1 MRKTYLM
8 LLLGFLLFIGGCVAN
23 VTDFTYE
30 DSGITIGGD
39 TLYYREYTT
48 STSCDLFDVFLV
60 FEEGNYYYAESYS
73 SMSGSCSSG
82 LYVSDSGEYME
93 LRYAY
98 SIGAYDNVQIDAVTW
113 GFTLYESAIVPSQVN
128 LTALL
133 AEIAVIEQPLVLAF
147 ALSVENAAQL
157 YCAQTTCNLSET
169 LTWTQVQPY
178 TEGFATSNYDLTNN
192 GGIVA
197 SLSGGVWSIDLEK
210 IGTGEWE
217 FTEGLN
223 PTTDGIAAV
232 IIDTD

>member
-1 MRKTYLM
+1 MRKTYFI
-8 LLLGFLLFIGGCVAN
+8 LLLGLLLFISGCAAN

-39 TLYYREYTT
+39 TLYYREYTV

-60 FEEGNYYYAESYS
+60 FEEGHYYYAESYS

-98 SIGAYDNVQIDAVTW
+98 SIGAYDDVQIAAVTW
-113 GFTLYESAIVPSQVN
+113 GFTLYESDIVPSEVT
-128 LTALL
+128 LAALIAEVTVTDQQL
-133 AEIAVIEQPLVLAF
+133 ALDSALA
-147 ALSVENAAQL
+147 VENAAKL
-157 YCAQTTCNLSET
+157 YCAQTTCGVAET
-169 LTWTQVQPY
+169 LTWTQVEVYIQ
-178 TEGFATSNYDLTNN
+178 GFVTSNYDLTNN

-197 SLSGGVWSIDLEK
+197 SLSGGVWGIDLERA
-210 IGTGEWE
+210 GTGEWE

-223 PTTDGIAAV
+223 PSAAGIAAV
-232 IIDTD
+232 IVDVD